1 MNTKTAKKLA
11 KEKIKLMKDFM
22 DMYIEEVT
30 GKI

>member
-1 MNTKTAKKLA
+1 MNTQSARELA
-11 KEKIKLMKDFM
+11 QEKVKLMKDFM